1 MRLVVSAHV
10 DQQARGVVSDH
21 VEELSLKLELV
32 DLVLTV
38 SPGLSWLAVKPV

>member
-1 MRLVVSAHV
+1 MVSAHV

-38 SPGLSWLAVKPV
+38 PAVAGPLL